1 MSTSYRSSFWACCS
15 PINLCM
21 KAWCCPCFVSGRNH
35 HRINHGNDVDYSSC
49 NGSCCGWCV
58 LAPVGGLSFV
68 LQMLD
73 RQNMQQKHGLEGSGC
88 GACMASYC
96 CPCCELMQTSKEL
109 DYILLEKNAGAQGY
123 QPQPG
128 MVAGPQAGGYTDK

>member
-1 MSTSYRSSFWACCS
+1 MATMLT
-15 PINLCM
+15 IL
-21 KAWCCPCFVSGRNH
+21 
-35 HRINHGNDVDYSSC
+35 
-49 NGSCCGWCV
+49 
-58 LAPVGGLSFV
+58 PVTARAAV
-68 LQMLD
+68 
-73 RQNMQQKHGLEGSGC
+73 GLEGSGC